1 MEKSKV
7 LIVEDDN
14 LTRNFLSEIILSF
27 GYDVESCNNGEEAIV
42 QIKDF
47 EPNVILSDILMPEF
61 SGLQLLNFVQKKIS
75 RDIPILLISSLE
87 YSSLEEMV
95 NEIGATGFISKP
107 PTKEILK
114 EELEF
119 AING

>member
-87 YSSLEEMV
+87 YYSLEEMV

-107 PTKEILK
+107 PTK
-114 EELEF
+114 
-119 AING
+119 

>member
-1 MEKSKV
+1 MLKVAIMEKRRLYK
-7 LIVEDDN
+7 LK
-14 LTRNFLSEIILSF
+14 T
-27 GYDVESCNNGEEAIV
+27 
-42 QIKDF
+42 F

-95 NEIGATGFISKP
+95 NEIGATGLILKP

-114 EELEF
+114 ED
-119 AING
+119 

>member
-42 QIKDF
+42 QIKD
-47 EPNVILSDILMPEF
+47 I
-61 SGLQLLNFVQKKIS
+61 
-75 RDIPILLISSLE
+75 
-87 YSSLEEMV
+87 
-95 NEIGATGFISKP
+95 
-107 PTKEILK
+107 
-114 EELEF
+114 
-119 AING
+119 

>member
-61 SGLQLLNFVQKKIS
+61 SGLQLLNFVQKK
-75 RDIPILLISSLE
+75 LVE
-87 YSSLEEMV
+87 TFQYY
-95 NEIGATGFISKP
+95 
-107 PTKEILK
+107 
-114 EELEF
+114 
-119 AING
+119 